1 MMPIRPARLP
11 ESVNHGHALWIGRAA
26 VLLLTWLGLIA
37 RPSIGAELRSIDGFA
52 LPQPGAAF
60 TFPRDHGSHPEFKI
74 EWWYL
79 TGHLQATNVPD
90 GSSRR
95 FGFQATFFRR
105 AAPRTAGTAAQSG
118 GQSPSFGTDHLHLAH
133 MALLDLKQGSFL
145 HEERLNRQ
153 GWDAYSATHTLDVR
167 NGNWTLRLT
176 DPATQQMELQGSIR
190 ADAKFGLTLAPAKP
204 LVRFG
209 SNGVSQKAAESWAA
223 SHYLTFPR
231 LRTQGTVT
239 VGAVPYAVTGEAW
252 MDHEISSSQLG
263 AGQVGWD
270 WACIQFHDGRELMA
284 YRMRRSDG
292 TTDPFSTLAWID
304 RDGHVVHQ
312 SPDSFS
318 FQPAGTWTSPRTR
331 ATYPARIRL
340 TALDPSNRRKRA
352 FLLEPWLADQE
363 LVGGLGG
370 VAYWEGACRVLDDAG
385 AEIGQAYLEM
395 TGYAGNLRSTME

>member
-1 MMPIRPARLP
+1 MPTHPAMVPPPVRL
-11 ESVNHGHALWIGRAA
+11 GHSCRIGRTLA
-26 VLLLTWLGLIA
+26 VLLGGWGLLA
-37 RPSIGAELRSIDGFA
+37 GSLIGAELRSVDGFA
-52 LPQPGAAF
+52 LPQPGTPF

-79 TGHLQATNVPD
+79 TGHLQATNARA

-105 AAPRTAGTAAQSG
+105 AAPRTAETGAQTG
-118 GQSPSFGTDHLHLAH
+118 VPSPSFGTDQLHLAH
-133 MALLDLKQGSFL
+133 MALLDVKSGTFL

-153 GWDAYSATHTLDVR
+153 GWDAHSATNTLDVR

-176 DPATQQMELQGSIR
+176 DPATQQMDLQGSIR
-190 ADAKFGLTLAPAKP
+190 ADARFGLALVPAKP

-231 LRTQGTVT
+231 LHTHGTVT
-239 VGAVPYAVTGEAW
+239 VGDVPYAVTGEAW

-292 TTDPFSTLAWID
+292 TTDPFSTLAWVD
-304 RDGHVVHQ
+304 REGRVVHQ
-312 SPDSFS
+312 SPDTFS

-340 TALDPSNRRKRA
+340 AALDPSNRRQRA

-370 VAYWEGACRVLDDAG
+370 VAYWEGACRVLDEAG
-385 AEIGQAYLEM
+385 GEIGQAYLEM
-395 TGYAGNLRSTME
+395 TGYAGNLRRTME